1 MLSTGTEALHEAWRR
16 RAAIA
21 AFTTYTLE
29 STRAI
34 CEAGADS
41 GMPVILQA
49 GSSSFAAVGRSMLAA
64 TALAMAK
71 ESPTPV
77 GVHLDH
83 ATDLTEIRACIELGY
98 SSVMID
104 GSYRSFEENVAVTSL
119 VVAEAHR
126 GGVWVEAEL
135 GAIPGDENVSGDASA
150 SELTSPEKAA
160 EFVERTG
167 VDALAVAIGSVHG
180 ISDHPVHLD
189 LGLLDRIA
197 SVVSIPLVLHGASG
211 LEEAELRAAV
221 RGGVAKV
228 NLNAELRRAYLDSL
242 RRMLVDASDDVV
254 RVQRAA
260 VEAMKEIALEKL
272 QLLSG
277 DGKPGSRSRRAPD
290 DAGGGPSALGA

>member
-1 MLSTGTEALHEAWRR
+1 MLSTGTETLKEAWRR
-16 RAAIA
+16 RVALA

-34 CEAGADS
+34 CEAGADA

-64 TALAMAK
+64 TALTMAK

-83 ATDLTEIRACIELGY
+83 ATDLTEIRACIDLGY

-104 GSYRSFEENVAVTSL
+104 GSHRSFEENVAVTSL

-126 GGVWVEAEL
+126 RGVWVEAEL
-135 GAIPGDENVSGDASA
+135 GAIPGDENVSGAAAA
-150 SELTSPEKAA
+150 SELTSPDNAA

-189 LGLLDRIA
+189 LDLLDRIA
-197 SVVSIPLVLHGASG
+197 QVVPVPLVLHGASG

-221 RGGVAKV
+221 QGGIAKV
-228 NLNAELRRAYLDSL
+228 NLNAELRRAYLGSL
-242 RRMLVDASDDVV
+242 RRVIDDASDDVV
-254 RVQRAA
+254 GVQQAA
-260 VEAMKEIALEKL
+260 VEAMKEVVLEKL

-277 DGKPGSRSRRAPD
+277 DWRSRS
-290 DAGGGPSALGA
+290 

>member
-1 MLSTGTEALHEAWRR
+1 MLSTGTDALRDAWRR
-16 RAAIA
+16 GIAIP

-34 CEAGADS
+34 CEAGARA
-41 GMPVILQA
+41 GMPVIMQA

-64 TALAMAK
+64 AALSMAK
-71 ESPTPV
+71 ESPSPV

-83 ATDLTEIRACIELGY
+83 ATDLAEIQACIELGY

-104 GSYRSFEENVAVTSL
+104 GSHRSFEDNVEVTRL
-119 VVAEAHR
+119 VVAAAHGR
-126 GGVWVEAEL
+126 GVWVEAEL
-135 GAIPGDENVSGDASA
+135 GPIAGEENVSGVAA
-150 SELTSPEKAA
+150 VTELTSPDAAA
-160 EFVERTG
+160 EFAARTG

-180 ISDHPVHLD
+180 IAAHPVHLD

-197 SVVSIPLVLHGASG
+197 QVVPIPLVLHGASG

-228 NLNAELRRAYLDSL
+228 NFNAELRRAYLGALHGLID
-242 RRMLVDASDDVV
+242 DASDDVL

-260 VEAMKEIALEKL
+260 VEAMREVAIDKL
-272 QLLSG
+272 RLLAS
-277 DGKPGSRSRRAPD
+277 DGKSRPTTS
-290 DAGGGPSALGA
+290 